1 MQKRVTPAMLASYRK
16 YTARCEANG
25 VYPPYGFKKWIRI
38 RTQF

>member
-1 MQKRVTPAMLASYRK
+1 MKKRATAEMLASYRE

-25 VYPPYGFKKWIRI
+25 VYPPYEFRTWIRM